1 MENPS
6 AVSGE
11 PIAQARYIPS
21 ERTYQEMI
29 FLQSL
34 KKRRMMRMV
43 GSILVLL
50 SGLQLFTKS
59 PDYVHLLLLGGLAI
73 AGIYYILWSQ
83 YMHEVQGKRT
93 YKKLLA
99 QLGNL
104 AHLPMMEQNYYCD
117 RIEVH
122 AEKSDRIRTYPYA
135 DIKEI
140 RETGT
145 MVAFVFAKEVC
156 VAVPR
161 GAFVSG
167 SAQDVTELIRKHYR
181 VR

>member
-1 MENPS
+1 METQP
-6 AVSGE
+6 AAAGE
-11 PIAQARYIPS
+11 PIAEARYIPDES
-21 ERTYQEMI
+21 TYQEMI

-59 PDYVHLLLLGGLAI
+59 PDYVHILLLGGLAI

-83 YMHEVQGKRT
+83 YRHEAQGKRL
-93 YKKLLA
+93 YKKLIA
-99 QLGNL
+99 QMGNL
-104 AHLPMMEQNYYCD
+104 PHLPALIQTYYGD
-117 RIEVH
+117 RIEVR
-122 AEKSDRIRTYPYA
+122 AEKSDRIRTYLYSG
-135 DIKEI
+135 IKEI
-140 RETGT
+140 RETDS
-145 MVAFVFAKEVC
+145 MVAFIFSKEVC

-161 GAFVSG
+161 RAFTAGA
-167 SAQDVTELIRKHYR
+167 AQEVTELIRKNYR